1 MLKAMLSLMLHVMIM
16 IIIIIIIIIPIN
28 QLKVV
33 NRNDEVKMM
42 DQKHRDIEKKL
53 L

>member
-16 IIIIIIIIIPIN
+16 IIIIIIIIPIN

>member
-16 IIIIIIIIIPIN
+16 IIIIIIIPIN